1 MHHLLPKTLN
11 ERGRRWIA
19 NNIDMIIDMA
29 VEIDNIDL
37 SDVELSDIIEWFN
50 NQPAPNQQL
59 LIEIVGGI

>member
-1 MHHLLPKTLN
+1 MHHLLPRTLN
-11 ERGRRWIA
+11 ERGRRWVA
-19 NNIDMIIDMA
+19 NNIDMVIDMA
-29 VEIDNIDL
+29 GEIDNIDL

>member
-11 ERGRRWIA
+11 EQGRRWVA
-19 NNIDMIIDMA
+19 NNIDMVIDMA
-29 VEIDNIDL
+29 GEIDNIDL

-50 NQPAPNQQL
+50 NQPAPSQQL